1 MRAKILLTIALL
13 ALLCACGGGTDAAP
27 ASGVDAAQVARSV
40 LDSQTDAGGLSEQ
53 SGEDLAFYLTGL
65 YGLEEGSW
73 SDAAVYAASGVD
85 AREIAVL
92 CPAAEDGLE
101 GLCAALEAYRRTRAG
116 DFFGYAPAQ
125 SALLENAA
133 VVTGGGYAALLVC
146 QDLQAAKDAFA
157 ACIEEA
163 AVPVIAPADV
173 PQEPAQS
180 ASEPETPR
188 EAENA
193 PAPSAAASDAPQHA
207 AGGTAPPSAPAS
219 PAQTAAPTAT
229 PVPVLNP
236 DLDISGFVPFDPPN
250 EHDMSLYDTAAIHAA
265 WTGGD
270 VSGLSEKDAAVLER
284 CREIFASCITDGMTA
299 FERELALHDY
309 LVAWGEYDQ
318 TVYDARTPQGRA
330 DNTNPYGM
338 LTGGYGICLGY
349 ATTFQ
354 LLMDLA
360 EVECITVVGASSDS
374 TGDHAWNM
382 VRLEGEWYCV
392 DPTWDDPSGDYT
404 GVDPSWMTRMNHR
417 YFNVT
422 SDHMRRTNH
431 QWDYRNV
438 PEAVSIRFFWDGTG
452 ELPH

>member
-101 GLCAALEAYRRTRAG
+101 GLCAVLEAYRRTRAG

-163 AVPVIAPADV
+163 AVPVIAPA
-173 PQEPAQS
+173 
-180 ASEPETPR
+180 
-188 EAENA
+188 
-193 PAPSAAASDAPQHA
+193 
-207 AGGTAPPSAPAS
+207 S
-219 PAQTAAPTAT
+219 PAQTAVPTAT
-229 PVPVLNP
+229 PAPVLNP

-250 EHDMSLYDTAAIHAA
+250 EHDMSLYDTAAIQAA

-270 VSGLSEKDAAVLER
+270 ASGLSEKDAAILER

>member
-13 ALLCACGGGTDAAP
+13 ALLCACGAAREAGGTDAAP

-146 QDLQAAKDAFA
+146 QDLQAATDAFA

-163 AVPVIAPADV
+163 AVPVIAPA
-173 PQEPAQS
+173 
-180 ASEPETPR
+180 
-188 EAENA
+188 
-193 PAPSAAASDAPQHA
+193 
-207 AGGTAPPSAPAS
+207 S
-219 PAQTAAPTAT
+219 PAQTAVPTAT
-229 PVPVLNP
+229 PAPVLNP

-250 EHDMSLYDTAAIHAA
+250 EHDMSLYDTAAIQAA

-270 VSGLSEKDAAVLER
+270 ASGLSEKDAAILER

>member
-13 ALLCACGGGTDAAP
+13 ALLCACGGAREAGGTDAAP

-163 AVPVIAPADV
+163 AVPVIAPA
-173 PQEPAQS
+173 
-180 ASEPETPR
+180 
-188 EAENA
+188 
-193 PAPSAAASDAPQHA
+193 
-207 AGGTAPPSAPAS
+207 S
-219 PAQTAAPTAT
+219 PAQTAVPTAT
-229 PVPVLNP
+229 PAPVLNP

-250 EHDMSLYDTAAIHAA
+250 EHDMSLYDTAAIQAA

-270 VSGLSEKDAAVLER
+270 ASGLSEKDAAILER

>member
-13 ALLCACGGGTDAAP
+13 ALLCACGAAREAGGTDAAP

-163 AVPVIAPADV
+163 AVPVIAPA
-173 PQEPAQS
+173 
-180 ASEPETPR
+180 
-188 EAENA
+188 
-193 PAPSAAASDAPQHA
+193 
-207 AGGTAPPSAPAS
+207 S
-219 PAQTAAPTAT
+219 PAQTAVPTAT
-229 PVPVLNP
+229 PAPALNP

-250 EHDMSLYDTAAIHAA
+250 EHDMSLYDTAAIQAA

-270 VSGLSEKDAAVLER
+270 ASGLSEKDAAILER

>member
-163 AVPVIAPADV
+163 AVPVIAPA
-173 PQEPAQS
+173 
-180 ASEPETPR
+180 
-188 EAENA
+188 
-193 PAPSAAASDAPQHA
+193 
-207 AGGTAPPSAPAS
+207 S

-229 PVPVLNP
+229 PAPVLNP

-250 EHDMSLYDTAAIHAA
+250 EHDMSLYDTAAIQAA

-270 VSGLSEKDAAVLER
+270 ASGLSEKDAAILER

>member
-1 MRAKILLTIALL
+1 
-13 ALLCACGGGTDAAP
+13 
-27 ASGVDAAQVARSV
+27 
-40 LDSQTDAGGLSEQ
+40 
-53 SGEDLAFYLTGL
+53 
-65 YGLEEGSW
+65 
-73 SDAAVYAASGVD
+73 
-85 AREIAVL
+85 
-92 CPAAEDGLE
+92 
-101 GLCAALEAYRRTRAG
+101 
-116 DFFGYAPAQ
+116 
-125 SALLENAA
+125 
-133 VVTGGGYAALLVC
+133 
-146 QDLQAAKDAFA
+146 
-157 ACIEEA
+157 
-163 AVPVIAPADV
+163 
-173 PQEPAQS
+173 
-180 ASEPETPR
+180 
-188 EAENA
+188 
-193 PAPSAAASDAPQHA
+193 
-207 AGGTAPPSAPAS
+207 
-219 PAQTAAPTAT
+219 
-229 PVPVLNP
+229 
-236 DLDISGFVPFDPPN
+236 
-250 EHDMSLYDTAAIHAA
+250 MSLYDTAAIQAA

-270 VSGLSEKDAAVLER
+270 ASGLSEKDAAVLER

>member
-1 MRAKILLTIALL
+1 MRAKILLTI
-13 ALLCACGGGTDAAP
+13 
-27 ASGVDAAQVARSV
+27 
-40 LDSQTDAGGLSEQ
+40 
-53 SGEDLAFYLTGL
+53 
-65 YGLEEGSW
+65 
-73 SDAAVYAASGVD
+73 
-85 AREIAVL
+85 
-92 CPAAEDGLE
+92 
-101 GLCAALEAYRRTRAG
+101 
-116 DFFGYAPAQ
+116 
-125 SALLENAA
+125 ALLENAA

-250 EHDMSLYDTAAIHAA
+250 EHDMSLYDTAAIQAA

-270 VSGLSEKDAAVLER
+270 ASGLSEKDAAVLER